1 MSLLR
6 FVSLLILA
14 VWVGGLGVLAAI
26 VAPSIFATLE
36 AQDPASGAT
45 LAGLVFGNVFRR
57 FQQLAWIL
65 GVVLGLLLWMR
76 ALLGPRPRRV
86 GLRLWTLTA
95 MVVMTLVGGF
105 IIAPRID
112 TIRRQTTGVIR
123 NLPDTDPTKIEFS
136 RLHGA
141 SNVLM
146 LATLVLGAGLIWM
159 ESKDT
164 P

>member
-6 FVSLLILA
+6 FVSLLMLA

-26 VAPSIFATLE
+26 VAPSVFNTLE
-36 AQDPASGAT
+36 AQDPANGAVA
-45 LAGLVFGNVFRR
+45 AGLVFGSVFRR
-57 FQQLAWIL
+57 FQHVAWIL
-65 GVVLGLLLWMR
+65 GVGVGLLLWAR

-105 IIAPRID
+105 VIAPRID
-112 TIRRQTTGVIR
+112 AIRHQTTGPVR
-123 NLPDTDPTKIEFS
+123 NLPDTDPTKVEFS
-136 RLHGA
+136 RLHGT
-141 SNVLM
+141 SNALM
-146 LATLVLGAGLIWM
+146 LVTLVLGAGLIWM
-159 ESKDT
+159 ETKDT

>member
-26 VAPSIFATLE
+26 VAPSTFRILE
-36 AQDPASGAT
+36 TQDPANGAVV
-45 LAGLVFGNVFRR
+45 AGLVFGYVFRR
-57 FQQLAWIL
+57 FQHIAWIL
-65 GVVLGLLLWMR
+65 GVGLGLLLWAR

-95 MVVMTLVGGF
+95 MVVMTLVAGF
-105 IIAPRID
+105 VIAPRID
-112 TIRRQTTGVIR
+112 DIRSRTAGPVR
-123 NLPDTDPTKIEFS
+123 SLPDADPVKGEFS

-141 SNVLM
+141 SNALM
-146 LATLVLGAGLIWM
+146 LVTLVLGAGLIWM
-159 ESKDT
+159 ETKDT

>member
-6 FVSLLILA
+6 YVSLLMLA
-14 VWVGGLGVLAAI
+14 IWVGGLGVLAAI
-26 VAPSIFATLE
+26 VAPSVFATLE
-36 AQDPASGAT
+36 AQDPANGAVA
-45 LAGLVFGNVFRR
+45 AGLVFGGVFRR
-57 FQQLAWIL
+57 FQHVAWII
-65 GVVLGLLLWMR
+65 GVVLGLVLWAR
-76 ALLGPRPRRV
+76 ALIGPRPRRV

-105 IIAPRID
+105 VIAPRID
-112 TIRRQTTGVIR
+112 AIRQRTSGPVR
-123 NLPDTDPTKIEFS
+123 NLADSDPTKIEFS

-141 SNVLM
+141 SNALM
-146 LATLVLGAGLIWM
+146 LVTLALGAGLIWM